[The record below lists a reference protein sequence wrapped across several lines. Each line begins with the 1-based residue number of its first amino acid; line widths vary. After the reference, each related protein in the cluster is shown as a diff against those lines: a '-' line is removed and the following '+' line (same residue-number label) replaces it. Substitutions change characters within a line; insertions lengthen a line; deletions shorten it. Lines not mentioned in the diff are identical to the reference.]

1 MGWLKLN
8 GLFLSA
14 MAAFVL
20 ASGGAYALKCQR
32 KKTGYFQQML
42 AARQAALVPR
52 HIPGLNN
59 SLTGAP
65 GDAQRGRDIVLDET
79 KGNCLM
85 CHRIPELSQDSEKST
100 IGPNL
105 GDVGAR
111 LNEAQ
116 LRQRIVNAKAVSPD
130 TIMPAFHVTKRYARV
145 SPMRVGVPVL
155 TAQEVED
162 VVAFLKTL
170 K

>member
-1 MGWLKLN
+1 MLN
-8 GLFLSA
+8 GIFLSA
-14 MAAFVL
+14 MATFVL
-20 ASGGAYALKCQR
+20 ASSFAHAIECKR
-32 KKTGYFQQML
+32 KKTGYFQQMR
-42 AARQAALVPR
+42 AAKQAALVPR
-52 HIPGLNN
+52 HIPGINK

-65 GDAQRGRDIVLDET
+65 GDAERGRTIMLDES

-85 CHRIPELSQDSEKST
+85 CHRIPELGQDSEKST

-111 LNEAQ
+111 LSEAQ
-116 LRQRIVNAKAVSPD
+116 LRQRIVNAKAVTPD
-130 TIMPAFHVTKRYARV
+130 TIMPAFHVTKSYARV
-145 SPMRVGVPVL
+145 SPAQVGVPVL